1 MHWMTCFLYGNQF
14 YNTRKHW
21 RCSLLPEIFTSEGST
36 GCYAWSKRWKEH
48 NDDLLL
54 YLFCLIIFHLFEEV
68 WRDSVFRLRFFFCI
82 SPVGTLA
89 VTELSLHLFVSRTRG
104 HQAHRPSG
112 LKKRGEV
119 GGHQWFTGWFDL
131 VLWPMGQEDPWTHAP
146 ERGKRGRAGRWKMV

>member
-89 VTELSLHLFVSRTRG
+89 VTELSLDLSPWQGEKKKKNTQPTGRQKREKKQTDKKTKTKTNK
-104 HQAHRPSG
+104 QKTTLPSNSAARPATES
-112 LKKRGEV
+112 
-119 GGHQWFTGWFDL
+119 D
-131 VLWPMGQEDPWTHAP
+131 
-146 ERGKRGRAGRWKMV
+146 